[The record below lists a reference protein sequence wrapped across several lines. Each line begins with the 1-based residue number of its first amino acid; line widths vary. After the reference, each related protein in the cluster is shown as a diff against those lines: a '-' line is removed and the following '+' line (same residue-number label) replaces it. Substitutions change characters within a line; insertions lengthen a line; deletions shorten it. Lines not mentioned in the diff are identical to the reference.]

1 MQSKAWLILA
11 VISFISACG
20 GGANGGS
27 DSQSSQ
33 ANRPPVLT
41 VESVSRVEGGEAGVL
56 IASARDP
63 DGDALSFAL
72 TGLDADSFFMPSPG
86 VIAFKEVPDYEQ
98 PRDQDLDNI
107 YELTVVVAD
116 YSLEVSSDITVE
128 VLNALEGR
136 VVDAPL
142 DGSTIFVDL
151 NANGSLDDGEA
162 VVKSFSFPYLKI

>member
-1 MQSKAWLILA
+1 MKLKAWLILA
-11 VISFISACG
+11 VISLISACG
-20 GGANGGS
+20 SGADGGG

-41 VESVSRVEGGEAGVL
+41 VESVSRVEGGGAGAL

-63 DGDALSFAL
+63 DGDTLSFSL
-72 TGLDADSFFMPSPG
+72 IGLDADSFFMPSPG
-86 VIAFKEVPDYEQ
+86 VIAFNEVPDYEQ
-98 PRDQDLDNI
+98 PTDQDLDNV

-116 YSLEVSSDITVE
+116 YSLEVSADITVE

-142 DGSTIFVDL
+142 DGSAIFVDI
-151 NANGSLDDGEA
+151 NANGSLDDGETF
-162 VVKSFSFPYLKI
+162 VGMLHTF